1 MTLSSVDDFLI
12 DENPVYALSI
22 LKQFLRKRKIVIED
36 EEELVDEPAA
46 LEVTEVKEE
55 KNGKLNVR
63 YEYAFDVEGEKFKEV
78 LELGVTIGQGSGEKL
93 AVCFDLQGGNRLY
106 YKKVLKEIKKLY
118 ANCLA

>member
-1 MTLSSVDDFLI
+1 M
-12 DENPVYALSI
+12 
-22 LKQFLRKRKIVIED
+22 
-36 EEELVDEPAA
+36 
-46 LEVTEVKEE
+46 KEE